1 MGGEGSFSAFGT
13 WVGHFFINFHGGT
26 RTMPRPTRPTTRRK
40 QNCWSGESEK
50 KFLQLGPKLWVCFV
64 QMSEGGDAFLVRFAL
79 HLCGCIST
87 ALSVCMCVCVC
98 VWVDYFQ
105 FRCPSKSPPCQ
116 NPPPTEQPFEKG
128 LVKAKTHFY
137 VCSPARRLAVLILF
151 PFFLSL
157 AGCEALFCPQPLPK
171 IWRKEWRE
179 GWMGCLPGRDNRPS
193 PIDVWS
199 WSWKNCNFLGG
210 KKPRQRLGVALT

>member
-1 MGGEGSFSAFGT
+1 
-13 WVGHFFINFHGGT
+13 
-26 RTMPRPTRPTTRRK
+26 MPRPTRPTTRRK

-64 QMSEGGDAFLVRFAL
+64 QMSEGGDAFLVLFVL

-151 PFFLSL
+151 PFFIVGRMRSPFLPPVPSKDLAKGVEGGLDGLS
-157 AGCEALFCPQPLPK
+157 AGQGQSSQPHRCLVLVLEK
-171 IWRKEWRE
+171 LQFSRRK
-179 GWMGCLPGRDNRPS
+179 
-193 PIDVWS
+193 
-199 WSWKNCNFLGG
+199 KA
-210 KKPRQRLGVALT
+210 KRLGVALT